1 LGCMNSLTKA
11 KLDAMVKGHNGQE
24 SQEWGRTLEVKRT
37 KDGGVEVIGVC
48 SFGNLYLVQSTPD
61 GKARIDWIRK
71 SDVGEK
77 HSQTLPEHY
86 RVSDSILDKFR
97 NKL

>member
-1 LGCMNSLTKA
+1 
-11 KLDAMVKGHNGQE
+11 MVKGHNGQDD
-24 SQEWGRTLEVKRT
+24 QEWGRTLEVKRT
-37 KDGGVEVIGVC
+37 KSGNVEVIGIC
-48 SFGNLYLVQSTPD
+48 SFGNLYFVQKTPE

-77 HSQTLPEHY
+77 YSNVLPEHF
-86 RVSDSILDKFR
+86 RVSDGTLDKFR